1 MSLQEVEQFFQ
12 RYEAAFNALDG
23 DAVADLWH
31 SPSGIAHDRD
41 GAGAL
46 TWWADETPMRANHRA
61 LCDIYRKAGFHR
73 TVGTL
78 VDHQDLGSHQ
88 STALID
94 WTIARQDGSTLQR
107 FHTHYH
113 LMRGP
118 QGPKVL
124 LCTAY
129 QEDISEMKNHAAQ

>member
-31 SPSGIAHDRD
+31 SPSGIADERAGH
-41 GAGAL
+41 GAL
-46 TWWADETPMRANHRA
+46 TWWPDEAPMRANHRA
-61 LCDIYRKAGFHR
+61 LCGVYAQAGFHATEGR
-73 TVGTL
+73 IVA
-78 VDHQDLGSHQ
+78 HQDLGAQH
-88 STALID
+88 STALLHWVIR
-94 WTIARQDGSTLQR
+94 RQDGSELQA

-124 LCTAY
+124 LCTAF
-129 QEDISEMKNHAAQ
+129 QENLSEMKQHAAQ